1 MSWPRIVLA
10 QDSLVGW
17 AFLVLLSS
25 DPLTFIFNSF
35 LFMLEVVWAWENQEA
50 LHQSQQG
57 QSETGMPG
65 IKETI

>member
-35 LFMLEVVWAWENQEA
+35 LFMLEVVWENQEA

-57 QSETGMPG
+57 QGETGMPG